1 MDKARQKQLYE
12 EIGDRVKQFRNEENL
27 TQEKLANSIGVS
39 RTSIVNIE
47 GGNQHAPL
55 HVLWD
60 IAETLDRD
68 LESLIPSK
76 REVQP
81 NVYDQVDEAYADDE
95 EVAKDLKEF
104 IAEN

>member
-1 MDKARQKQLYE
+1 MKQL
-12 EIGDRVKQFRNEENL
+12 RNEENL
-27 TQEKLANSIGVS
+27 TQKDLANSIGVS

-60 IAETLDRD
+60 IAETLDGE

-76 REVQP
+76 REIQP
-81 NVYDQVDEAYADDE
+81 NVYEQVDEAYADDE
-95 EVAKDLKEF
+95 EMARDLKRF
-104 IAEN
+104 IESADTAD